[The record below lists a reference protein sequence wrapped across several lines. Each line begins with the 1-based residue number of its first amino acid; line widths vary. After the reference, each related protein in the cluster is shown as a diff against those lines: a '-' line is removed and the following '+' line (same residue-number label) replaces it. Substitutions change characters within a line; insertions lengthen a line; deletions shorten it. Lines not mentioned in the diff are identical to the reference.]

1 LTDPEPA
8 GDADATPLP
17 SEGDEAAS
25 QEPEGTSSESEA
37 PVRPP
42 VPQFKISTFIY
53 IFLFLLGIWMLFD
66 TSTRNAVASL
76 FGLVLQPLFGFHGQW
91 LLLTMFFAACTEML
105 LTAVAY
111 NWATDWVKVARVQ
124 AMQKSF
130 RPIQMKAMRSGKK
143 DRMDALKPQQA
154 ELTKLSGEV
163 SMAQLKGMAVTWFL
177 VISIYTWVGLFI
189 AATATADPS
198 YVVVNLGLF
207 SIKLTSTIGNYIPYW
222 IVLFT
227 LYTVP
232 LSLVFRRLLKNY
244 TLRKYSRSREAARE
258 GGAAQ
263 GAA

>member
-8 GDADATPLP
+8 GEAEGAPL
-17 SEGDEAAS
+17 A
-25 QEPEGTSSESEA
+25 SESEEASSEEEESEASPSEA
-37 PVRPP
+37 PARPP

-66 TSTRNAVASL
+66 TSTRNAVAML
-76 FGLVLQPLFGFHGQW
+76 FGIVLQPLFGFHGQW
-91 LLLTMFFAACTEML
+91 LLLTMFFAACTEMA

-111 NWATDWVKVARVQ
+111 NWATDWVKVAKVQ
-124 AMQKSF
+124 AMQKAF

-143 DRMDALKPQQA
+143 DRMDALKPAQA
-154 ELTKLSGEV
+154 ELTKLSGEM

-189 AATATADPS
+189 AATASTDPS
-198 YVVVNLGLF
+198 YVIVSLGGF
-207 SIKLTSTIGNYIPYW
+207 QIDLTSSLVGPVPWW
-222 IVLFT
+222 ILLFT

-244 TLRKYSRSREAARE
+244 TLRKYARSRAGIAPA
-258 GGAAQ
+258 GGTA
-263 GAA
+263 